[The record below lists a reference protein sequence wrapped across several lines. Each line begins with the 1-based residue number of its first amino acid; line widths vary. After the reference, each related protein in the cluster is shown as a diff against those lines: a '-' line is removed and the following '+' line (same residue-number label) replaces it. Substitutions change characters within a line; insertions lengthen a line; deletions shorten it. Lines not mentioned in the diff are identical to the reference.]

1 VQGVGFRP
9 FVWRLAAELRLA
21 GWVLNSARGVF
32 IEAEGPEP
40 ALREFLRRLETEK
53 PAHAF
58 LHSVESL
65 WLDPA
70 GYEGFEIRHSE
81 SEAAPTALVLPDLAT
96 CRDCLR
102 DILDPANRRYQYP
115 FTNCVNCGPRFS
127 ILLAL
132 PYDRPNTT
140 LRDFALCPECRAEY
154 ENPADRQFHAQPTCC
169 PRCGPR
175 LALWD
180 AAGATRA
187 RDHEALLLAAEAL
200 RRGEILALKGLGG
213 FQLLADA
220 RDEAAVR
227 RLRQRKRREEKPFAL
242 LFPTLEAIEAVCAVS
257 ELERRLLLSPEA
269 PITLLDRR
277 SAPAPGAPPLAFEAI
292 APRNPTLGA
301 MLPYT
306 PLHHLL
312 MRELGFPVICTSGN
326 LSDEPIC
333 IEENEALTR
342 LRGVADALLVHNRP
356 IARHVDDSVARVAA
370 GRELLL
376 RRARGY
382 APLPLFAARPLPPA
396 LATGAHLKNT
406 VAIAVGDRVFSSQHI
421 GDLESAEALAAHR
434 RALADLAALYNLR
447 PQEAA
452 CDLHPDY
459 YSTRTAEET
468 GLPVTRVQHHFAHL
482 LACMAENGVED
493 EAILGVTW
501 DGVGYGPDQTVWG
514 GEFLVPDACAPF
526 GFRRVASLRPFRLPG
541 GDAASRE
548 PRRSA
553 LGILH
558 EMFGR
563 SAFERRDLPCVA
575 DFSAEEI
582 QVIAKM
588 LERDVNSPRATSAGR
603 LFDAA
608 ASLAGLRQRCRFEG
622 QAAMELEFAL
632 GAAPDCGDAYP
643 LPLLES
649 PASPPRS
656 GNETFAR
663 DLTSLE
669 PTWRLDWEP
678 LMGSILSDA
687 ESGAPLAVIATRFH
701 NALAEGAVQV
711 AARSGL
717 DRVALTGGCFQNR
730 YLLERCV
737 KRLKE
742 EGFRVC
748 WPQRLP
754 PNDGSIATG
763 QLFALAPRAAPSAEK
778 RARPPRKDVR

>member
-1 VQGVGFRP
+1 M
-9 FVWRLAAELRLA
+9 
-21 GWVLNSARGVF
+21 
-32 IEAEGPEP
+32 
-40 ALREFLRRLETEK
+40 
-53 PAHAF
+53 
-58 LHSVESL
+58 
-65 WLDPA
+65 
-70 GYEGFEIRHSE
+70 
-81 SEAAPTALVLPDLAT
+81 
-96 CRDCLR
+96 
-102 DILDPANRRYQYP
+102 
-115 FTNCVNCGPRFS
+115 PR
-127 ILLAL
+127 
-132 PYDRPNTT
+132 
-140 LRDFALCPECRAEY
+140 EY
-154 ENPADRQFHAQPTCC
+154 ENPADRRFHAQPTCC

-482 LACMAENGVED
+482 LACMAKNGVED

-501 DGVGYGPDQTVWG
+501 DGVGYGRIRPSG
-514 GEFLVPDACAPF
+514 GASFWFPTRARRLASGAWRACGLSAF
-526 GFRRVASLRPFRLPG
+526 QGATRLARATPL
-541 GDAASRE
+541 
-548 PRRSA
+548 A

-649 PASPPRS
+649 AASPPRS

-754 PNDGSIATG
+754 PNDGSIAAG
-763 QLFALAPRAAPSAEK
+763 QLFAFAPRAAPSAEK
-778 RARPPRKDVR
+778 RARPPERTSAESCALPFPVKSWKSSRKTIRSNGPGRSVLEGFSRRLIWLTRRRRRWGTMSSSTWDLRSASWTKRKRKRFSSIWNKWKNQEC